1 MQLRFSS
8 FASLALTA
16 LLSTSLTSVP
26 VQAQDASHP
35 MSLKEA
41 VNMALEKNPLIHQAQ
56 ETVNAA
62 EAQIPVTRAIIFPSL
77 SLIGIAHEK
86 TDPLNLSPRFG
97 GDAYNQYSADL
108 HLTQPLFAIGTFS
121 AVKVVKETRDIRKF
135 DLEIS
140 ARNTTSNIVQAY
152 FTVVLDMRN
161 VDTLRHNERIQ
172 TEALGTAERRART
185 GRGQTLDVL
194 QVKTQLALLKS
205 QIATAANQLQIAG
218 AILAHLLGDQNA
230 VEYHVK
236 DRLDAP
242 DVSAIDKE
250 IDLKKFHLPE
260 LEQNKIAIEQIDQEK
275 RVALGTNLPTLNLGA
290 DYTYS
295 AFKRSDLFD
304 KNANGW
310 DVFLTLN
317 IPLFSGFSS
326 IYQQQALNAQKYA
339 LEYSRQEIVN
349 NTNLNQV
356 SSRKQLETAEQSILE
371 GREALRLAVASSDE
385 ARRLFRFA
393 TIDFLQLL
401 TIEQAYVQA
410 ESSFN
415 TYKYNY
421 VVALANYF
429 VNSGQD
435 LNRLI
440 DILEAA
446 NR

>member
-1 MQLRFSS
+1 
-8 FASLALTA
+8 
-16 LLSTSLTSVP
+16 
-26 VQAQDASHP
+26 
-35 MSLKEA
+35 
-41 VNMALEKNPLIHQAQ
+41 
-56 ETVNAA
+56 
-62 EAQIPVTRAIIFPSL
+62 
-77 SLIGIAHEK
+77 
-86 TDPLNLSPRFG
+86 
-97 GDAYNQYSADL
+97 
-108 HLTQPLFAIGTFS
+108 
-121 AVKVVKETRDIRKF
+121 
-135 DLEIS
+135 
-140 ARNTTSNIVQAY
+140 
-152 FTVVLDMRN
+152 
-161 VDTLRHNERIQ
+161 
-172 TEALGTAERRART
+172 
-185 GRGQTLDVL
+185 
-194 QVKTQLALLKS
+194 
-205 QIATAANQLQIAG
+205 
-218 AILAHLLGDQNA
+218 
-230 VEYHVK
+230 
-236 DRLDAP
+236 
-242 DVSAIDKE
+242 
-250 IDLKKFHLPE
+250 
-260 LEQNKIAIEQIDQEK
+260 
-275 RVALGTNLPTLNLGA
+275 LNLGA

>member
-205 QIATAANQLQIAG
+205 QIATAANQLQIK
-218 AILAHLLGDQNA
+218 LLSNRST
-230 VEYHVK
+230 K
-236 DRLDAP
+236 K
-242 DVSAIDKE
+242 SASLWEPI
-250 IDLKKFHLPE
+250 
-260 LEQNKIAIEQIDQEK
+260 
-275 RVALGTNLPTLNLGA
+275 
-290 DYTYS
+290 
-295 AFKRSDLFD
+295 
-304 KNANGW
+304 
-310 DVFLTLN
+310 
-317 IPLFSGFSS
+317 
-326 IYQQQALNAQKYA
+326 
-339 LEYSRQEIVN
+339 
-349 NTNLNQV
+349 
-356 SSRKQLETAEQSILE
+356 
-371 GREALRLAVASSDE
+371 
-385 ARRLFRFA
+385 FRP
-393 TIDFLQLL
+393 
-401 TIEQAYVQA
+401 
-410 ESSFN
+410 
-415 TYKYNY
+415 
-421 VVALANYF
+421 
-429 VNSGQD
+429 
-435 LNRLI
+435 
-440 DILEAA
+440 
-446 NR
+446 